1 MTIDPLISRLLC
13 DAAERDEKERENE
26 LRDKFAISAM
36 CALMPIYWEHVGD
49 YKDGL
54 SLVKCH
60 AETAYEYADA
70 MLRAR
75 SQGEQE

>member
-1 MTIDPLISRLLC
+1 MNIDPMTIRLLC
-13 DAAERDEKERENE
+13 DAAEREEKQHENE

-36 CALMPIYWEHVGD
+36 CALMPIYWDHADD
-49 YKDGL
+49 YKDGI